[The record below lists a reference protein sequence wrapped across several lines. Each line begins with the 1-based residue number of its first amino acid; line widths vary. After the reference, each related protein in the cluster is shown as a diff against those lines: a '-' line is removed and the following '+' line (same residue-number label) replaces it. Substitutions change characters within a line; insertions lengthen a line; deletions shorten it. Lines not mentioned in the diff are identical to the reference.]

1 MKSRTDKERYL
12 RTTSLKLAI
21 FLFAKNQQIA
31 GINVV
36 SDSGKKEFAFVL
48 SPYLEELVEKYK
60 FGERNDTE
68 LLVPVH
74 LYERARNE
82 LLDRLNGN

>member
-1 MKSRTDKERYL
+1 MKTKDRYYRTA
-12 RTTSLKLAI
+12 SLQLAI
-21 FLFAKNQQIA
+21 YLYAKDQQIA
-31 GINVV
+31 GINAV

-48 SPYLEELVEKYK
+48 SPYLEELIEKYK
-60 FGERNDTE
+60 FGDRADSD

-74 LYERARNE
+74 VYERARNE

>member
-1 MKSRTDKERYL
+1 MERNADRYH
-12 RTTSLKLAI
+12 RTTSLALAI
-21 FLFAKNQQIA
+21 YLYAKNQQIA

-48 SPYLEELVEKYK
+48 SPYLEKLVELYK
-60 FGERNDTE
+60 FGDRADPD

>member
-1 MKSRTDKERYL
+1 MKNQNEDRYYRTV
-12 RTTSLKLAI
+12 SLQLAI

-31 GINVV
+31 GINSV
-36 SDSGKKEFAFVL
+36 SDSGKKEFAFVASPLL
-48 SPYLEELVEKYK
+48 SELVELYK
-60 FGERNDTE
+60 FGARTDTD